1 MNFKLSLQV
10 DNLSAKYGNLQVLWD
25 ISLRVEKG
33 EIVSLIGANGAGKS
47 TLLKTILGLV
57 RPLNGS
63 IIFDREGITELR
75 PHSIVRKGI
84 GYVPEGRRL
93 FPQMS
98 IEDNLRMGAPRNFRD
113 LEGSFRS
120 IYELF
125 PMLRERK
132 KQKARTLSGGEQ
144 QMVAIGRAMVS
155 TPKLLLLDELSFG
168 LAPSI
173 FERAMSAIIEINKKG
188 VSVLL
193 AEQNSERALEI
204 SDRSYVLENGKIV
217 MQGASRDLIG
227 NPEVKTAFLG
237 ISE

>member
-1 MNFKLSLQV
+1 LNFKLSLQV